1 VSKTKLV
8 GTIPGRYRL
17 ELRQLRYFV
26 AVARERN
33 FTRAAEALHI
43 AQPPLSRQIQQ
54 LEELGVTLIERGS
67 RPVRLTDGGRLLYE
81 QAVQVLEHVEE
92 TKDIARRLQEA
103 GRLRLS
109 LGFVP
114 STLYGYLPEVIRRY
128 RSARPGVELTLLE
141 LTTLE
146 QIAALKEGRIDVGF
160 GRILFDDPMVER
172 RLLRNERLVAALP
185 TGHSLLA
192 QAARLRLDDLA
203 AEPLVV
209 YPNSP
214 RPSYADQ
221 VLALYRERGLK
232 PPAVFAVR
240 QVQTALGLVA
250 AEAGICL
257 VPASVERLGFENVVY
272 RPLNEENAVSP
283 IIMSNRKGDK
293 SPEIAL
299 ILKLI
304 REIYRKAGITFGV

>member
-1 VSKTKLV
+1 M
-8 GTIPGRYRL
+8 
-17 ELRQLRYFV
+17 

-54 LEELGVTLIERGS
+54 LEDELGITLIERGS
-67 RPVRLTDGGRLLYE
+67 RPVRLTDAGRLLYQ
-81 QAVQVLEHVEE
+81 QALQVLERVEE
-92 TKDIARRLQEA
+92 TKAIARRLQEA

-128 RSARPGVELTLLE
+128 RGARPGVELTLLE

-160 GRILFDDPMVER
+160 GRIPFDDPMIER
-172 RLLRNERLVAALP
+172 RLLRNERLIVALP

-192 QAARLRLDDLA
+192 RRGQLRLDDLA
-203 AEPLVV
+203 EEPLVV
-209 YPNSP
+209 YPNAP

-232 PPAVFAVR
+232 PPVVHEVG

-250 AEAGICL
+250 AEAGVCL
-257 VPASVERLGFENVVY
+257 VPASVERLSLDKVAY
-272 RPLNEENAVSP
+272 RPLEEKNAVSP

-299 ILKLI
+299 IVKLI
-304 REIYRKAGITFGV
+304 REIYRNARITFGV